1 MDRGR
6 NEERCGGNLDGVG
19 RMSERTPVPCAECHT
34 PTDPWDIFPKG
45 KCLTCHARA
54 HENDTPEQMFADI
67 VRGFGGKR

>member
-1 MDRGR
+1 
-6 NEERCGGNLDGVG
+6 
-19 RMSERTPVPCAECHT
+19 MSERTPVPCAECHT

-45 KCLTCHARA
+45 KCLACHAKA